1 MTTLITEFL
10 WPSRTSR
17 PFRFARARSNRRRR
31 DPRSPCHLAVTTVS
45 SLPTQQHTAR
55 RASVFEN
62 GKYSADKCSHE
73 PPLLKIDG
81 IGRKSPSGRLL
92 FLYWPRKKLII
103 GPLVVCPI
111 VSHSVT
117 QLPNAVELPRG
128 SRLGHGT
135 RVVVKWTGNECHG
148 IFWLTNSFSDNFHC
162 YLLSRPPGLAVPCFL
177 SCACYTQICQ

>member
-1 MTTLITEFL
+1 MAKSNVTSIPVCAGKKQPQTTGSKIAL
-10 WPSRTSR
+10 PSSGHYGKLV
-17 PFRFARARSNRRRR
+17 A
-31 DPRSPCHLAVTTVS
+31 TT
-45 SLPTQQHTAR
+45 TTR

-62 GKYSADKCSHE
+62 EKYSADKCSHE

-162 YLLSRPPGLAVPCFL
+162 YLLSRPPRLAVPCFL